1 MTLKMLPFLSWIKT
15 YDREKLI
22 ADLSAGLTVAVIL
35 VPQAM
40 AYAMLA
46 GLPPVYGL
54 YAGLVGA
61 GIAGLFGSSTQ
72 LSTGPV
78 AIVSFL
84 VLTSLAPL
92 AAPESEA
99 FISLAIML
107 ALLVGL
113 VQFLM
118 GVFRLGFMMSF
129 VSHAVIVGFT
139 NAAALIIAST
149 QIPSLLGIKVG
160 QHELVFETFADI
172 AKNLLSTHLPTLAL
186 SIVSI
191 AAILVLRKIHK
202 AFPAALVIVVT
213 SILASTYFGFEALGI
228 KVVGSVP
235 SGIPFP
241 ALPTLSLD
249 MMSDLLGTALII
261 SIIGFMEAF
270 AIAKSLA
277 AKMKEKIDVNQELI
291 GQGLANITVS
301 LFRGYP
307 VSGSFSRSAVNNLA
321 GAKTGM
327 AGIFVSLF
335 VLLALLFVAPYLY
348 ALPKAVLAA
357 IVIVAVVGL
366 VDIRQLSSLWKTNR
380 SDGAVAVATFA
391 FSFLMKPD
399 YAIFI
404 GIILSL
410 MLFLRKTMRPDLAIL
425 GRDEERNAFS
435 DIKDDPEARCCP
447 FMTIVRPD
455 RALYFAN
462 IDTVI
467 ESAEKILSERN
478 PKVFIVDGEA
488 INFIDATA
496 LEALERFIHE
506 KETLGIHILF
516 INLKEDV
523 RATFRRAG
531 MEDFLKKNASIMG
544 KSAAIAAGKALL
556 PAECCTTCTARVFQ
570 ECKQR

>member
-1 MTLKMLPFLSWIKT
+1 MLAQMFPFLSWLKT
-15 YDREKLI
+15 YDRKKCI

-61 GIAGLFGSSTQ
+61 GIASLFGSSTQ

-84 VLTSLAPL
+84 VLTSLTPFAV
-92 AAPESEA
+92 PESET
-99 FISLAIML
+99 FIGYAILL

-113 VQFLM
+113 IQLLM

-149 QIPSLLGIKVG
+149 QIPSFLGIKVG

-172 AKNLLSTHLPTLAL
+172 AKNLPSTHLPSLTISVL
-186 SIVSI
+186 SI
-191 AAILVLRKIHK
+191 AAILILRRIHT
-202 AFPAALVIVVT
+202 AFPAALIVVVI
-213 SILASTYFGFEALGI
+213 SILASSYFGFEALGI

-277 AKMKEKIDVNQELI
+277 AKMKEKLDVNQELI

-357 IVIVAVVGL
+357 IVIVAVAGL
-366 VDIRQLSSLWKTNR
+366 VDIRQLNTLWKTSR
-380 SDGAVAVATFA
+380 SDGAVAIATFA
-391 FSFLMKPD
+391 FAFLMKPD

-425 GRDEERNAFS
+425 GRDEERHAFA
-435 DIKDDPEARCCP
+435 DIKDDPAARCCP
-447 FMTIVRPD
+447 YITLVRPD

-462 IDTVI
+462 IDTII
-467 ESAEKILSERN
+467 ESAEKIISEHKPR
-478 PKVFIVDGEA
+478 VFIVDGEA

-496 LEALERFIHE
+496 IEMLKYFIHE
-506 KETLGIHILF
+506 KEAAGLHILF

-531 MEDFLKKNASIMG
+531 MDDFLKKNASIMG
-544 KSAAIAAGKALL
+544 KSEAIQYGKSLL
-556 PAECCTTCTARVFQ
+556 PAECCTTCTARIFQ
-570 ECKQR
+570 ECK

>member
-1 MTLKMLPFLSWIKT
+1 MFMKLIPFLSWVRT
-15 YDREKLI
+15 YDRKKFV

-54 YAGLVGA
+54 YAGLIGA
-61 GIAGLFGSSTQ
+61 GVAGLFGSSTQ

-84 VLTSLAPL
+84 VLTSLTPF
-92 AAPESEA
+92 AAPESEN
-99 FISLAIML
+99 FISLAILL

-113 VQFLM
+113 VQLLM

-129 VSHAVIVGFT
+129 VSHAVVVGFT

-160 QHELVFETFADI
+160 QHELVFETFIDI
-172 AKNLLSTHLPTLAL
+172 ARNLPTTHLPTVAI
-186 SIVSI
+186 SVAAI
-191 AAILVLRKIHK
+191 AALLILRRIHK

-213 SILASTYFGFEALGI
+213 SILASSYFDFEALGI
-228 KVVGSVP
+228 KVVGAVP

-241 ALPTLSLD
+241 ALPAFSFD
-249 MMSDLLGTALII
+249 MASDLLGTALII

-277 AKMKEKIDVNQELI
+277 AKRKEKIDVNQELI
-291 GQGLANITVS
+291 GQGLANMAVS

-321 GAKTGM
+321 GAQTGM
-327 AGIFVSLF
+327 AGAFVSLF

-357 IVIVAVVGL
+357 IVIVAVIGL
-366 VDIRQLSSLWKTNR
+366 VDIRELSHLWKTTR
-380 SDGAVAVATFA
+380 SDGAVAVATFGFA
-391 FSFLMKPD
+391 FLMKPD

-425 GRDEERNAFS
+425 GRDEERHAFA
-435 DIKDDPEARCCP
+435 DIKNDPAARTCP
-447 FMTIVRPD
+447 YMTLVRPD

-462 IDTVI
+462 IDATL
-467 ESAEKILSERN
+467 ESAERIIAECTPKI
-478 PKVFIVDGEA
+478 FIVDGEA
-488 INFIDATA
+488 VNFIDATA
-496 LEALERFIHE
+496 IEALGRFIRE
-506 KETLGIHILF
+506 KEEAGLRILF

-523 RATFRRAG
+523 RATFRRAS
-531 MEDFLKKNASIMG
+531 MDDFLEKNASIMG

-556 PAECCTTCTARVFQ
+556 PAECCATCTARVFQ
-570 ECKQR
+570 ECKK